1 MCDFMVLTFEKIRE
15 VYWNEK
21 DNQTIQELPKNFFSE
36 VSDYLKRDGNE
47 TVKNII
53 EDLLNRRE
61 RKILSLSLTAM
72 RTNTFPVSNLTEDEK
87 LLFESILKNLNEFRK
102 SVFKDKKFEISEQK
116 EEKEEPKM
124 DVKAETGRLVLIN
137 ENLPCFVGP
146 DLKTYRLKKGDKIYL
161 PNDLLNL
168 LMKNNY
174 CEVI

>member
-1 MCDFMVLTFEKIRE
+1 MVLTFEKIRE

-87 LLFESILKNLNEFRK
+87 LLFENILKNLNEFRK
-102 SVFKDKKFEISEQK
+102 SIFEDKKFEISEQK

-124 DVKAETGRLVLIN
+124 DVKAETDRLVLIN